1 MKKYLVI
8 GNPID
13 HSLSPRLHN
22 HWFKENNIDAVYEK
36 KQIKEN
42 DIEGIISEMRN
53 GKIDGINVTVPFKK
67 SVIPF
72 LDELDNLAKKTQ
84 SVNTIYKDKNKVIGT
99 NTDILGFELSLSS
112 TKFLSLKIKNEV
124 KGKKILI
131 LGAGGVTS
139 SIIFALEQM
148 EASTIMLSN
157 RTKEKAENLKKLF
170 PQLELVEW
178 GNIKNFDIII
188 NATSLGLKES
198 DKIPI
203 NYDQIGSGKLFYDV
217 IYNPSKTNFLLEA
230 EKRGHQIKNGKM
242 MFVYQ
247 AQEAFRRW
255 TIAPNQWVGLVP
267 PVNKK
272 VLQLLEND

>member
-8 GNPID
+8 GNPIG

-22 HWFKENNIDAVYEK
+22 YWFKENNIDAIYEK
-36 KQIKEN
+36 KQVKEN

-84 SVNTIYKDKNKVIGT
+84 SVNTIYKDKNKIIGT

-124 KGKKILI
+124 KGKKILV

-170 PQLELVEW
+170 PQLELIKW
-178 GNIKNFDIII
+178 GDIKNFDIII
-188 NATSLGLKES
+188 NTTSLGLKES

-217 IYNPSKTNFLLEA
+217 IYNPRKTNFLLEA

-255 TIAPNQWVGLVP
+255 TIAPNVWVGLVP
-267 PVNKK
+267 SVNKK

>member
-8 GNPID
+8 GNPIN
-13 HSLSPRLHN
+13 HSLSPKLHN
-22 HWFKENNIDAVYEK
+22 YWFKENNIDAVYEK
-36 KQIKEN
+36 KQVKEN
-42 DIEGIISEMRN
+42 AIEGIISEMRN
-53 GKIDGINVTVPFKK
+53 GKIEGINVTVPFKK

-72 LDELDNLAKKTQ
+72 LDELDNLAKRTQ
-84 SVNTIYKDKNKVIGT
+84 SVNTIYKDKNKIIGT
-99 NTDILGFELSLSS
+99 NTDIFGFKLSLQQ
-112 TKFLSLKIKNEV
+112 IKYEV

-139 SIIFALEQM
+139 SIVFALEQM
-148 EASTIMLSN
+148 EASTVMLSN

-170 PQLELVEW
+170 PQLELIKW
-178 GNIKNFDIII
+178 GDVKNFDIII

-203 NYDQIGSGKLFYDV
+203 NYNLIGSEKFFYDV
-217 IYNPSKTNFLLEA
+217 IYNPRKTNFLLEA
-230 EKRGHQIKNGKM
+230 EKRGHQTENGKM

-255 TIAPNQWVGLVP
+255 TVAPNVLAGLVP
-267 PVNKK
+267 SVNKK
-272 VLQLLEND
+272 VHQLLEND

>member
-42 DIEGIISEMRN
+42 DIGGIILEMRN
-53 GKIDGINVTVPFKK
+53 GKIDGINVTVPFKN

-72 LDELDNLAKKTQ
+72 LDELDGLAKKTQ

-99 NTDILGFELSLSS
+99 NTDILGFEYSLSS
-112 TKFLSLKIKNEV
+112 SKFLSQKIKNEV

-139 SIIFALEQM
+139 SIIFALEKM
-148 EASTIMLSN
+148 EAATIMLSN

-170 PQLELVEW
+170 PQLELIKW
-178 GNIKNFDIII
+178 GDVKNFDIII

-217 IYNPSKTNFLLEA
+217 IYNPRKTNFLLEA
-230 EKRGHQIKNGKM
+230 EKQGHQIENGKM

-255 TIAPNQWVGLVP
+255 TIAPNVWVGLVP
-267 PVNKK
+267 QVNKK